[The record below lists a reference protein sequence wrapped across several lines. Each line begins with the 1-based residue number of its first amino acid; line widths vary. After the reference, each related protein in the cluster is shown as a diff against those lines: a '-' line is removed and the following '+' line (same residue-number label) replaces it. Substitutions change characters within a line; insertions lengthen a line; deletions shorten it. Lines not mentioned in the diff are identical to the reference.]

1 MEGFRVLGIDRH
13 RMKTDG
19 KGITTLV
26 ALAGCPLSCRY
37 CINKDLLQDEKYL
50 VIMKPEALVQRLAID
65 HCYFVYTEG
74 GVTFGGGEP
83 LLHSRQIMAFA
94 ELCPK
99 EWNITLETSLN
110 VPAELLLPLLTGR
123 FSFIVDI
130 KAMQPDIYLNYTGQE
145 NRQAVENLRAL
156 RTQIPQ
162 NHYVVKLPIIPGY
175 SGKTEIDASLK
186 ALQELGI
193 PTENVAI
200 FSYTALSSEK
210 TELTYNH

>member
-1 MEGFRVLGIDRH
+1 
-13 RMKTDG
+13 
-19 KGITTLV
+19 
-26 ALAGCPLSCRY
+26 
-37 CINKDLLQDEKYL
+37 
-50 VIMKPEALVQRLAID
+50 MKPEALVEQLAID

-123 FSFIVDI
+123 FSLIVDI
-130 KAMQPDIYLNYTGQE
+130 KAMQPEIYLNYTGQE
-145 NRQAVENLRAL
+145 NRQAVENLRTL
-156 RTQIPQ
+156 RAQIPK
-162 NHYVVKLPIIPGY
+162 NRYVVKLPMIPGY
-175 SGKTEIDASLK
+175 SGKTEINASLK

-193 PTENVAI
+193 PTENVAT
-200 FSYTALSSEK
+200 FSYTAL
-210 TELTYNH
+210 